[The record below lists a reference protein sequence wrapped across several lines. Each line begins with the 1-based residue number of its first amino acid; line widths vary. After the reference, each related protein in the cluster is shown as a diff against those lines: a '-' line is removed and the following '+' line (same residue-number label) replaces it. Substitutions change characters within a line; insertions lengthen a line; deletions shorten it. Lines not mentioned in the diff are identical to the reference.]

1 MVKSVQEEVIET
13 RTRARTRRTILQAA
27 VDVFATDKKASMSEV
42 AQHAGVARSTLKRYF
57 PERGDLVD
65 ALGHY
70 VEELV
75 TEATERARIAEG
87 FAIEALER
95 LAVELFELRKAA
107 ILSFTDETFETEVAT
122 AADAVTKSGGD
133 PDEEVREDADIAF
146 YELIERGHEDGTID
160 PRITPIWAQN
170 LLWSTLYAGWA
181 YSTVTRVSNFE
192 ALGVAIYSL
201 RKAVEHR

>member
-1 MVKSVQEEVIET
+1 MVKSVQEEAIET
-13 RTRARTRRTILQAA
+13 RTRARTRRAILQAA

-42 AQHAGVARSTLKRYF
+42 AQHAGVARSTLQRYF

-87 FAIEALER
+87 LAIEALER

-122 AADAVTKSGGD
+122 AADTVTKDGVG
-133 PDEEVREDADIAF
+133 PDEEVQEDADIAF

>member
-27 VDVFATDKKASMSEV
+27 VDAFATDKQASMSEV
-42 AQHAGVARSTLKRYF
+42 AQHAGVARTSLQRDA

-95 LAVELFELRKAA
+95 LAVDLFEVRKAA
-107 ILSFTDETFETEVAT
+107 ILASADETFETEVAT

-133 PDEEVREDADIAF
+133 
-146 YELIERGHEDGTID
+146 
-160 PRITPIWAQN
+160 
-170 LLWSTLYAGWA
+170 
-181 YSTVTRVSNFE
+181 
-192 ALGVAIYSL
+192 
-201 RKAVEHR
+201 